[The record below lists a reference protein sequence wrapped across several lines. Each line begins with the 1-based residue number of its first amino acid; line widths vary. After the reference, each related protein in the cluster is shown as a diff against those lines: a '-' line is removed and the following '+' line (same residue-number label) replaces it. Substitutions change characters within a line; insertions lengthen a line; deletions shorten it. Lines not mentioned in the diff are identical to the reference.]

1 MSADR
6 APASPF
12 TTKTTMPVAM
22 APRERL
28 AAACMVVLVA
38 ATCLRLPWPSD
49 GLLALACAALLG
61 FMAAAWPGVGRQGR
75 VFVVLGAVASGAAF
89 LFSDAGTTV
98 LAGAG
103 AQSVQF
109 ATLLAALA
117 TLRLPMRR
125 SGLIARAAACLV
137 ATGAR
142 RRYAALSFG
151 SHLLSLIFSF
161 GVVPMMGEMLRR
173 SGLDART
180 SPGARQMLMAVI
192 RGLSMTTAW
201 SPMAISFAIVST
213 ALPQMRPLAF
223 MGAGLVAATL
233 VLAGGC
239 LLHRPLPLAPQTPA
253 DAPRGDVRSLF
264 IILGMASALF
274 GATLLLYQLSGLP
287 FIMASALTLPCF
299 SLLWLALER
308 DPAPTVGPGLAS
320 RFFQV
325 LTEMRSETFIFSAST
340 FIGQAIVAI
349 VLAHADRLGTAWQG
363 LLTPLPLALL
373 CVWLIP
379 AIAML
384 SIAPTIVVLLLAQA
398 VAHSGFGLAT
408 PVTFACA
415 LTLGWSLA
423 IGISPVS
430 ATLLIAGAIT
440 GVPPREIAFGW
451 NLRYTLGA
459 SVAAAAFV
467 GLLYA
472 MGW

>member
-1 MSADR
+1 MSAT
-6 APASPF
+6 ASSVAA
-12 TTKTTMPVAM
+12 PVAT

-38 ATCLRLPWPSD
+38 STYLRLMWPSEA
-49 GLLALACAALLG
+49 LLMLACAALLG
-61 FMAAAWPGVGRQGR
+61 FMAAAWTSVGRQGR

-89 LFSDAGTTV
+89 LFSDLGVAV

-125 SGLIARAAACLV
+125 SRLIARAAACLV

-223 MGAGLVAATL
+223 MGAGLLAATL

-239 LLHRPLPLAPQTPA
+239 ALHRPLPLDRQPPA
-253 DAPRGDVRSLF
+253 DAPRGDVQSLF
-264 IILGMASALF
+264 IILGMATALF

-287 FIMASALTLPCF
+287 FIMASATTLPCF
-299 SLLWLALER
+299 SLLWLMLER
-308 DPAPTVGPGLAS
+308 DPAPAAGPGLPT

-349 VLAHADRLGTAWQG
+349 VLANAGRAGTGWQG
-363 LLTPLPLALL
+363 LLAPLPLALL

-398 VAHSGFGLAT
+398 VAHSGFGTAT

-440 GVPPREIAFGW
+440 GVSPREIAFGW
-451 NLRYTLGA
+451 NLRYTLAA
-459 SVAAAAFV
+459 SSAAGVFIA
-467 GLLYA
+467 LLYA

>member
-1 MSADR
+1 
-6 APASPF
+6 
-12 TTKTTMPVAM
+12 M

-38 ATCLRLPWPSD
+38 ATYLRLPWPSD
-49 GLLALACAALLG
+49 ALLALACAALLG

-89 LFSDAGTTV
+89 VFSDAGAAV

-125 SGLIARAAACLV
+125 SQLIARAAACLV
-137 ATGAR
+137 STGAR

-223 MGAGLVAATL
+223 MGAGLLAATL

-239 LLHRPLPLAPQTPA
+239 LLHRPLPLDRQPPA
-253 DAPRGDVRSLF
+253 DAPHGDVQSLF
-264 IILGMASALF
+264 IILGMATALF

-287 FIMASALTLPCF
+287 FIMASATTLPCF

-308 DPAPTVGPGLAS
+308 EPASATGPAAGPGLPA

-349 VLAHADRLGTAWQG
+349 VLAHAGGTDQAGSGWQG
-363 LLTPLPLALL
+363 LLSPLSLALL

-398 VAHSGFGLAT
+398 VAHSGFGVAT

-430 ATLLIAGAIT
+430 ATLLIAGSIT
-440 GVPPREIAFGW
+440 GVSPREIAFGW
-451 NLRYTLGA
+451 NLHYTLAA
-459 SVAAAAFV
+459 SAAAGVFIA
-467 GLLYA
+467 LLYA